1 MSWCVVGGGYFLS
14 SLSIKE
20 MISKPILSGM
30 YFADQS
36 EQEEKHIGI
45 AREGFGKNQV
55 CGIE

>member
-1 MSWCVVGGGYFLS
+1 MRVCSWGEYFLS

-45 AREGFGKNQV
+45 AREGVWEKSSLWN
-55 CGIE
+55 